1 MARITCQYVQLIQRH
16 LIKFDIYLFRDAL
29 TGITM
34 YILYF
39 CITIYIY
46 MAKRFVCFCLIL

>member
-1 MARITCQYVQLIQRH
+1 MARITCQYVQLSQRNF
-16 LIKFDIYLFRDAL
+16 IKFDIYSFRDAL

-39 CITIYIY
+39 CITTY